1 MNALRE
7 DGSLTSGSGGK
18 DCSSSVEFGKTAQ
31 VMLAL
36 ADGKEPS
43 VPFFSCSVE
52 CDLGPCHP
60 RTFSEIKT

>member
-1 MNALRE
+1 M
-7 DGSLTSGSGGK
+7 
-18 DCSSSVEFGKTAQ
+18 AQ

-60 RTFSEIKT
+60 RMLSEIKT

>member
-1 MNALRE
+1 M
-7 DGSLTSGSGGK
+7 
-18 DCSSSVEFGKTAQ
+18 AQ
-31 VMLAL
+31 VTLAL

-60 RTFSEIKT
+60 RMLSEIKTKDDAKHFPNPTFRAQEESH

>member
-1 MNALRE
+1 MLGE
-7 DGSLTSGSGGK
+7 DGKLTSGSDGK
-18 DCSSSVEFGKTAQ
+18 VCSSSAELGKMAQ

-36 ADGKEPS
+36 ADGKELS

-60 RTFSEIKT
+60 RMFSEIKT